1 MAQLVFNEEEQIVK
15 ERPHLMETSD
25 YMEMLLYSCSIS
37 LLKYSFSSGLLAF
50 KVGVSN
56 PFCMENISLWM
67 WMSLT
72 CRESKKVS

>member
-1 MAQLVFNEEEQIVK
+1 MSAG
-15 ERPHLMETSD
+15 
-25 YMEMLLYSCSIS
+25 YMEMFPYNCSIS
-37 LLKYSFSSGLLAF
+37 VLKYSFSSGLLDF

-72 CRESKKVS
+72 CRESKKALWIIKSSSTPHAHS